1 MADRDYE
8 VGYGK
13 PPQSTR
19 FAPGK
24 SGNPSGKR
32 KAKPTLSERLDRI
45 LAETI
50 SVTESG
56 RTRKLPKEEVF
67 LRQLVNKAVTGERHA
82 GSAMLG
88 YLRERQVAGDA
99 NRTWET
105 DAYLLEELRRMYP
118 DAEDEA

>member
-19 FAPGK
+19 FAPGQ

-32 KAKPTLSERLDRI
+32 KVRPTLSERLDRI
-45 LAETI
+45 LAEMV
-50 SVTESG
+50 SVTEGG
-56 RTRKLPKEEVF
+56 RTRKLTKEEVF

-88 YLRERQVAGDA
+88 YLRERQISGDA
-99 NRTWET
+99 DRTGET
-105 DAYLLEELRRMYP
+105 DAYLMEELRRMFP

>member
-67 LRQLVNKAVTGERHA
+67 LRQLVNL
-82 GSAMLG
+82 AMKGDRQFGILLLG
-88 YLRERQVAGDA
+88 YLRQQQEVGRAD
-99 NRTWET
+99 RSDET
-105 DAYLLEELRRMYP
+105 DAYLLEQLLSMHP
-118 DAEDEA
+118 DAGEGA